1 MKADFIQCYHDIG
14 KRVQE
19 RTELNSEYSK
29 DSWGFIA
36 SKQSE
41 GARRWKI
48 TKRRF
53 LGVGGFLLNWPNRI
67 LAKSRLRT

>member
-19 RTELNSEYSK
+19 RTKLNSEYSK

-41 GARRWKI
+41 GARR
-48 TKRRF
+48 
-53 LGVGGFLLNWPNRI
+53 
-67 LAKSRLRT
+67 